1 MSRVDRTTLVAVAM
15 CTAWVMAAPAAFA
28 VCAAASEE
36 SHFNEATVVFEGV
49 AQPGATVNGTSL
61 VSPATFVVERYLKGD
76 GPSQAQVTTG
86 TSDEGDGMFM
96 TVSVGISPAAGE
108 RWRIFA
114 TVASDDGVWNT
125 SSCAGSE
132 RIGYGDSIPDA
143 ADAGT
148 GLDDG
153 PVPGAPQDPSL
164 AVPLLLGAVAI
175 TVGAMILSRRRRY
188 GHAPPNVR

>member
-1 MSRVDRTTLVAVAM
+1 MSRVGRATLVVAVCA
-15 CTAWVMAAPAAFA
+15 AWALAAPAAFA

-36 SHFNEATVVFEGV
+36 SHFSEATVVFEGV

-76 GPSQAQVTTG
+76 GPSQVEVTT
-86 TSDEGDGMFM
+86 
-96 TVSVGISPAAGE
+96 
-108 RWRIFA
+108 
-114 TVASDDGVWNT
+114 
-125 SSCAGSE
+125 
-132 RIGYGDSIPDA
+132 
-143 ADAGT
+143 GT

-175 TVGAMILSRRRRY
+175 TVGAMLLSRRRRH